1 MVGGGHKEGQ
11 KVGVQRGTERS
22 LGRLNVS
29 ILLTVVMV
37 PRLCARVRAHQT
49 QHFKCEER
57 TVCLSHL
64 RKADKCVCVCVCP
77 HDTHYIMCHV
87 KTEARQGRQDM
98 LGAGGAILDGGSEKV
113 SGD

>member
-1 MVGGGHKEGQ
+1 M
-11 KVGVQRGTERS
+11 RS
-22 LGRLNVS
+22 A
-29 ILLTVVMV
+29 
-37 PRLCARVRAHQT
+37 LCAYHTYAKRI
-49 QHFKCEER
+49 
-57 TVCLSHL
+57 S
-64 RKADKCVCVCVCP
+64 VCVCVCP